1 MGELLELLSKDGIAH
16 SLSPPQTE
24 RGVCSVFFGA
34 AGHRFLRTQTGVE
47 LDGLMPVREH
57 CLRIG

>member
-34 AGHRFLRTQTGVE
+34 AGHRFLRTQNSVE
-47 LDGLMPVREH
+47 LEGPIGVSDL
-57 CLRIG
+57 CL